1 MVKSFS
7 NRNSLPTWLIM
18 LTKEKQW
25 RNDATSERLERASE
39 ADLDSECI
47 EFVSAAGKLERRRQI
62 LCTLDTLEKRGTISS
77 IQRDAGKMYLSIVDQ
92 ATSRA
97 RVTMAYHVGIDNSHS
112 NFDLLDFIELK
123 TDAFRSAKSASLA
136 VIPNSR
142 LALGWLTDTLAEEKK
157 ISSLGA
163 MYAGHQTHRAQEERG
178 LAILKLALDCLAHHF
193 RLADLQPRTPEIK
206 RWRDFLDQ
214 NQ

>member
-1 MVKSFS
+1 
-7 NRNSLPTWLIM
+7 M

-25 RNDATSERLERASE
+25 RNDATPERLARASD
-39 ADLDSECI
+39 ANLDSECI

-62 LCTLDTLEKRGTISS
+62 LCILDTLEKRGVISK
-77 IQRDAGKMYLSIVDQ
+77 IQRDAGKMYLAIVDQ

-112 NFDLLDFIELK
+112 NFDLLDFIEIK
-123 TDAFRSAKSASLA
+123 TDAFRSAKAALLA
-136 VIPNSR
+136 VFPSSR
-142 LALGWLTDTLAEEKK
+142 LALGWLVETLSEEKK

-163 MYAGHQTHRAQEERG
+163 MFAGQQNPRAQEERG

-193 RLADLQPRTPEIK
+193 RLADLEPRTPEIK

-214 NQ
+214 GQ